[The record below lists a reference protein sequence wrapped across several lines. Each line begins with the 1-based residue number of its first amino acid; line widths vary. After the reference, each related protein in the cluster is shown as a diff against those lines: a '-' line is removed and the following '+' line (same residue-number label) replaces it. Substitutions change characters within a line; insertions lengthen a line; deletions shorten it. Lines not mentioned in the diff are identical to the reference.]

1 VYTHF
6 VTLCTSSPGWLLTSS
21 PPKKSLRRRRGII
34 KRTDSPIVG
43 SFQVPVN
50 LNESSLSLFDTTPY
64 NAISVPSVPATF
76 KVVSTGTTKQKP
88 LLVSSDGFSY
98 SVKTVRPTS
107 TLWHCTKRSRQCPCK
122 ATVLQRNAEFSV
134 GAHQHCHEPEPGVA
148 TVAQVRADVVAK
160 TTQNIYASAAA
171 CVDVTWKN
179 TWNTK
184 YDYALRHPNDE
195 VHRVT
200 KWVYPGDTICI
211 SSPGWRSER
220 VTKWV
225 YTCCSYA
232 FIGTHTHR
240 QCCRYYSDAWHL
252 ECLVVNWLSTVS
264 GHACWW
270 WCRQLNRHMSRVHSS
285 RVSLQDADEASNAS
299 TGSARSSSS
308 VSQLQCRSETR

>member
-1 VYTHF
+1 
-6 VTLCTSSPGWLLTSS
+6 
-21 PPKKSLRRRRGII
+21 
-34 KRTDSPIVG
+34 
-43 SFQVPVN
+43 VPVN

-171 CVDVTWKN
+171 CVDVT
-179 TWNTK
+179 
-184 YDYALRHPNDE
+184 
-195 VHRVT
+195 
-200 KWVYPGDTICI
+200 
-211 SSPGWRSER
+211 
-220 VTKWV
+220 
-225 YTCCSYA
+225 
-232 FIGTHTHR
+232 
-240 QCCRYYSDAWHL
+240 
-252 ECLVVNWLSTVS
+252 
-264 GHACWW
+264 
-270 WCRQLNRHMSRVHSS
+270 
-285 RVSLQDADEASNAS
+285 
-299 TGSARSSSS
+299 
-308 VSQLQCRSETR
+308 

>member
-1 VYTHF
+1 MSVHYGLPLLKHCLPL
-6 VTLCTSSPGWLLTSS
+6 VCCYSSTS
-21 PPKKSLRRRRGII
+21 PPPPQLQRITSTPNYTCCNTSPPMLQVIQSTPGGVASRRGRGTGRRRLPLLSPPRQLSRSPSPRSPPQNPTENAQSTDNDDVIMASDSDQDI
-34 KRTDSPIVG
+34 CDTDHIPTQDDHSADSPIVG

-171 CVDVTWKN
+171 CVDVT
-179 TWNTK
+179 
-184 YDYALRHPNDE
+184 
-195 VHRVT
+195 
-200 KWVYPGDTICI
+200 
-211 SSPGWRSER
+211 
-220 VTKWV
+220 
-225 YTCCSYA
+225 
-232 FIGTHTHR
+232 
-240 QCCRYYSDAWHL
+240 
-252 ECLVVNWLSTVS
+252 
-264 GHACWW
+264 
-270 WCRQLNRHMSRVHSS
+270 
-285 RVSLQDADEASNAS
+285 
-299 TGSARSSSS
+299 
-308 VSQLQCRSETR
+308 

>member
-1 VYTHF
+1 M
-6 VTLCTSSPGWLLTSS
+6 
-21 PPKKSLRRRRGII
+21 
-34 KRTDSPIVG
+34 
-43 SFQVPVN
+43 PVN

-211 SSPGWRSER
+211 SSPGWRSE
-220 VTKWV
+220 
-225 YTCCSYA
+225 YTPITCDKN
-232 FIGTHTHR
+232 GR
-240 QCCRYYSDAWHL
+240 KEW
-252 ECLVVNWLSTVS
+252 
-264 GHACWW
+264 
-270 WCRQLNRHMSRVHSS
+270 QLNSR
-285 RVSLQDADEASNAS
+285 
-299 TGSARSSSS
+299 
-308 VSQLQCRSETR
+308 C